1 MKRNF
6 LCRHST
12 FVKSKE
18 KILKIF
24 IKCAQRSLFAL
35 SVAFGLFVTTSL
47 TNVTTAEAGTYSIA
61 KRYMGLHENK
71 HTGKLKKYM
80 GVNPRRTPWCGAFVA
95 TVSKRAGKKVPGGHL
110 RAASWKRV
118 GKGVSLKNA
127 RKGDLVIIRTK
138 RGHHVGFYAGRK
150 NGRVQVLGGNQS
162 NMVKVSNYRAGSVQ
176 SVRRY

>member
-1 MKRNF
+1 M
-6 LCRHST
+6 
-12 FVKSKE
+12 
-18 KILKIF
+18 
-24 IKCAQRSLFAL
+24 QRLLLAL
-35 SVAFGLFVTTSL
+35 SITFGLFTGTTLVTTTS
-47 TNVTTAEAGTYSIA
+47 AEAGTYNIA
-61 KRYMGLHENK
+61 KRYMGLHERK
-71 HTGKLKKYM
+71 HTGKLKKYI

-95 TVSKRAGKKVPGGHL
+95 TVSKRAGKKVPSGHL

-118 GKGVSLKNA
+118 GKGISLKKA

-162 NMVKVSNYRAGSVQ
+162 NMVKVSNFRTGSVQ

>member
-1 MKRNF
+1 MKSIING
-6 LCRHST
+6 
-12 FVKSKE
+12 V
-18 KILKIF
+18 
-24 IKCAQRSLFAL
+24 QRLLLAL
-35 SVAFGLFVTTSL
+35 SITFGLFTGTTLVTTTS
-47 TNVTTAEAGTYSIA
+47 AEAGTYNIA
-61 KRYMGLHENK
+61 KRYMGLHERK
-71 HTGKLKKYM
+71 HTGKLKKYI

-95 TVSKRAGKKVPGGHL
+95 TVSKRAGKKVPSGHL

-118 GKGVSLKNA
+118 GKGVSLKKA

-162 NMVKVSNYRAGSVQ
+162 NMVKVSNFRTGSVQ

>member
-1 MKRNF
+1 M
-6 LCRHST
+6 
-12 FVKSKE
+12 
-18 KILKIF
+18 KILF
-24 IKCAQRSLFAL
+24 NWAQRSLLAL
-35 SVAFGLFVTTSL
+35 TVAFGLFSASSIITQTS
-47 TNVTTAEAGTYSIA
+47 AEAGTYNIA
-61 KRYMGLHENK
+61 KRYMGLHERK

-80 GVNPRRTPWCGAFVA
+80 GVNPRSTPWCGAFVA
-95 TVSKRAGKKVPGGHL
+95 TVSKSAGKKVPSGHL
-110 RAASWKRV
+110 RAANWKRV

-127 RKGDLVIIRTK
+127 RKGDIVVIRTK

>member
-1 MKRNF
+1 MI
-6 LCRHST
+6 H
-12 FVKSKE
+12 
-18 KILKIF
+18 F
-24 IKCAQRSLFAL
+24 ITRIQRVLSAALISFAVL
-35 SVAFGLFVTTSL
+35 TVSQVAVVQEA
-47 TNVTTAEAGTYSIA
+47 NAGTYNIA
-61 KRYMGLHENK
+61 KRYVGLHERK
-71 HTGKLKKYM
+71 HTSKLKRYI

-95 TVSKRAGKKVPGGHL
+95 TVSKRAGKKVPSGHL

-127 RKGDLVIIRTK
+127 RKGDLVIVRTK

-162 NMVKVSNYRAGSVQ
+162 NMVKISNFRAGSVQ

>member
-1 MKRNF
+1 MKSIING
-6 LCRHST
+6 
-12 FVKSKE
+12 V
-18 KILKIF
+18 
-24 IKCAQRSLFAL
+24 QRLLLAL
-35 SVAFGLFVTTSL
+35 SITFGLFTGTTLVTTTS
-47 TNVTTAEAGTYSIA
+47 AEAGTYNIA
-61 KRYMGLHENK
+61 KRYMGLHERK
-71 HTGKLKKYM
+71 HTGKLKKYI

-95 TVSKRAGKKVPGGHL
+95 TVSKRAGKKVPSGHL

-118 GKGVSLKNA
+118 GKGISLKKA

-162 NMVKVSNYRAGSVQ
+162 NMVKVSNFRTGSVQ